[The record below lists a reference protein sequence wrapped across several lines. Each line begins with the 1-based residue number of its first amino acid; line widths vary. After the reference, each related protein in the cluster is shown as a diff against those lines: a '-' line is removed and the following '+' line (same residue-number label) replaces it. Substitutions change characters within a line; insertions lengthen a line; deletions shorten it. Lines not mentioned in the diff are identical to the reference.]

1 MTDAPFYAVTTTGVY
16 CRRGCAS
23 RKPLAKNVRFF
34 QDAKS
39 ARDAGFRACKR
50 CKPDEAE
57 AVDARVVQA
66 CRLLDDADERLT
78 LDELAELVGLSP
90 GHLQRLFTRTI
101 GISPHAYGNLARNE
115 RFERPRGGG
124 KGKRVSYAI
133 VASALGRVL
142 VAATSRGICR
152 VDIDTNDAVLERRLR
167 EAFPLAHCD
176 RSDDRL
182 ESATSRI
189 VAYLAHE
196 GPWPRLP
203 LDVRA
208 SAFQLRV
215 WEALRAIKPG
225 TTTRYAELARAIG
238 SPSAARAVARA
249 CASNPIALLIP
260 CHRVVPAAGGAG
272 GYRWGS
278 RRKARLLEIERASQR
293 ANARGRNSSRSRS

>member
-1 MTDAPFYAVTTTGVY
+1 MIDAPFYAVTTTRIY

-23 RKPLAKNVRFF
+23 RKALAKNVRFF
-34 QDAKS
+34 EDAES

-57 AVDARVVQA
+57 AADARVVQA

-78 LDELAELVGLSP
+78 LDKLADRVGLSP

-101 GISPHAYGNLARNE
+101 GISPHAYGSLARNE
-115 RFERPRGGG
+115 RLERPRGGG
-124 KGKRVSYAI
+124 KGKQVSYAI
-133 VASALGRVL
+133 VASAIGRVL

-152 VDIDTNDAVLERRLR
+152 VDIDTNDGALERRLR
-167 EAFPLAHCD
+167 EAFPLAQYD

-182 ESATSRI
+182 ESATSCI
-189 VAYLAHE
+189 VAYLANE

-225 TTTRYAELARAIG
+225 TTTGYGELARAIG

-278 RRKARLLEIERASQR
+278 RRKARLLEIERAS
-293 ANARGRNSSRSRS
+293 